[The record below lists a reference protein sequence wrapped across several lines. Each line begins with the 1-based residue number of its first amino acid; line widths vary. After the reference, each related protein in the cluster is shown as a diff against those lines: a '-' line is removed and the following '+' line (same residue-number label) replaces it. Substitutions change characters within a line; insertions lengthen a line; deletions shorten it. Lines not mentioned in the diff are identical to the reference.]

1 MWSSFSSKFRLH
13 SEVRENRIL
22 ITSRMHVSE
31 QTYSYSKEKIC
42 YAQETSRYHS
52 WTSCLRSCGGPV
64 YRQHQ
69 YQEERLVANVLL
81 NQTSLTYYLSN
92 SSVEYDL
99 YWKVKGDQVV
109 KIIYIYIN
117 RPIHYYNRKILSLD
131 HRELNVVRSVIGCV
145 TTDPL

>member
-1 MWSSFSSKFRLH
+1 
-13 SEVRENRIL
+13 
-22 ITSRMHVSE
+22 
-31 QTYSYSKEKIC
+31 
-42 YAQETSRYHS
+42 
-52 WTSCLRSCGGPV
+52 V

-69 YQEERLVANVLL
+69 YQEERLVGSVLL
-81 NQTSLTYYLSN
+81 NQTSLTYCLTN

-109 KIIYIYIN
+109 KTIYIYIN

-131 HRELNVVRSVIGCV
+131 HSELNVVRSLIGCV